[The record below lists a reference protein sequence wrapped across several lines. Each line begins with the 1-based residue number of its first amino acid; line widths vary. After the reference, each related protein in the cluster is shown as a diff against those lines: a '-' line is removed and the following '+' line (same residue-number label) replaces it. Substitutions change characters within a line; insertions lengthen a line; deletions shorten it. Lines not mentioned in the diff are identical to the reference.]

1 MRAVVQRVSNASV
14 TVDNAIVGEIGPGLL
29 VLLAAGEGDTANEAR
44 WLAHK
49 TANLRIFS
57 DAEGKMNL
65 SVQAIGGSVLVVS
78 QFTLYGDVKR
88 GFRPSF
94 VKAAPPETAEALVNV
109 FVDALRAA
117 DVPVATGVFRAH
129 MTVSLVND
137 GPVTIILEKEAGEPN
152 G

>member
-1 MRAVVQRVSNASV
+1 MRAVVQRVTHASV
-14 TVDNAIVGEIGPGLL
+14 TVGNAIAGEIGPGLL
-29 VLLAAGEGDTANEAR
+29 VLLAAGRDDTEAEAR

-57 DAEGKMNL
+57 DVEGKMNL

-78 QFTLYGDVKR
+78 QFTLYGDIRR

-94 VKAAPPETAEALVNV
+94 VKAAPPDVAEALVAV

-117 DVPVATGVFRAH
+117 DIPVATGVFRAH
-129 MTVSLVND
+129 MHVSLVND
-137 GPVTIILEKEAGEPN
+137 GPVTIILDKEPGDAN

>member
-1 MRAVVQRVSNASV
+1 MRAVAQRVSTASV
-14 TVDNAIVGEIGPGLL
+14 TVNGAIVGAIGPGLL
-29 VLLAAGEGDTANEAR
+29 VLLAAGEGDTETEAR

-49 TANLRIFS
+49 IANLRIFS
-57 DAEGKMNL
+57 DDDGKMNL

-78 QFTLYGDVKR
+78 QFTLYGDIRR

-109 FVDALRAA
+109 FVEALQAV

-129 MTVSLVND
+129 MHVSLVND
-137 GPVTIILEKEAGEPN
+137 GPVTIILEKETGEPN